1 LCAAACGAA
10 QDDVTAEDAADSAQ
24 LDEYRSALPDA
35 DTVSAPVLGDEPD
48 PNALTVDDKSELA
61 KLAAE
66 TAIGINRPARLIV
79 ATLRTITKLK
89 PTSYDEEAKA
99 YTWGPW
105 GNDDGYGQVL
115 VYIKKLPEG
124 ADFTYEYALVRLT
137 DDPGSETAV
146 IWGGATPGAG

>member
-1 LCAAACGAA
+1 
-10 QDDVTAEDAADSAQ
+10 
-24 LDEYRSALPDA
+24 
-35 DTVSAPVLGDEPD
+35 
-48 PNALTVDDKSELA
+48 
-61 KLAAE
+61 
-66 TAIGINRPARLIV
+66 
-79 ATLRTITKLK
+79 TITKLK

-146 IWGGATPGAG
+146 IWGGATPGAGEPTDGVRAAGVTLWDFEANRAFEAAYDPDFDENEVRDRGRFAMLFGRGAGDEG